1 LSRDYLR
8 AKLKSVYLGLLKKPS
23 KFNNLF
29 LELQNDHVIYSVP
42 HLLVQDF
49 KKAAK
54 EELRKDKIECE
65 VVLVSGTI
73 RALRDKAGQK
83 GFLTPRS

>member
-1 LSRDYLR
+1 
-8 AKLKSVYLGLLKKPS
+8 LKSVYLGLLKKPS